1 MTVPYGHNRQF
12 LNAPERDSPTEGC
25 VLDRPRTV
33 VDDHDDRAPSET
45 GDTMALPKVALEE
58 HFLDPASAQRILDD
72 PDELARVSAGG
83 GVMPEYYE
91 PIMHRLAEFDGDRL
105 ATMDAHGV
113 ERAILSLTAP
123 GVQVL
128 TDTDAA
134 VSTARSLNDL
144 LADQVRRRPDR
155 FSGFAAVP
163 LQDPAAAASEL
174 RRCVRDLGF
183 VGVMVN
189 GYTNDTAPGTGR
201 YYDEP
206 GFEVFWKEATE
217 LGVPVYLHPRP
228 PLPSSSANLHGHP
241 ELVGATW
248 GFGTET
254 ATHALRLIFSGLFD
268 RHPELQLVLGHLG
281 EGLPAQLW
289 RTQYC
294 FDLNPFDKRP
304 RKTLAEYFAD
314 NIHVT
319 TSGHFSDQALISA
332 LLTVGADR
340 ILFSVDYPYAETDRA
355 TAWIENAPISE
366 SDRRKIAHG
375 NARRLLRLPDAA

>member
-1 MTVPYGHNRQF
+1 
-12 LNAPERDSPTEGC
+12 
-25 VLDRPRTV
+25 
-33 VDDHDDRAPSET
+33 
-45 GDTMALPKVALEE
+45 MALPKVALEE
-58 HFLDPASAQRILDD
+58 HFLDPATARGILDD
-72 PDELARVSAGG
+72 PAELARVSAGG

-91 PIMHRLAEFDGDRL
+91 PIMHRLADFDGERL
-105 ATMDAHGV
+105 ATMDAHGI
-113 ERAILSLTAP
+113 ERAVLSLTAP

-128 TDTDAA
+128 TDADAA
-134 VSTARSLNDL
+134 VATARSLNDL
-144 LADQVRRRPDR
+144 LAEKIQLRPDR
-155 FSGFAAVP
+155 FAGFAAVP
-163 LQDPAAAASEL
+163 LQDPAAAATEL

-189 GYTNDTAPGTGR
+189 GYTNDSGPHNDSNTGQGR

-206 GFEVFWKEATE
+206 AFEVFWKEAAE

-228 PLPSSSANLHGHP
+228 PLPSASGNLHGHP

-254 ATHALRLIFSGLFD
+254 ATHTLRLIFSGLFD
-268 RHPELQLVLGHLG
+268 RHPDLQLVLGHLG

-314 NIHVT
+314 NIHIT
-319 TSGHFSDQALISA
+319 TSGNFSDHALINA

-340 ILFSVDYPYAETDRA
+340 ILFSVDYPYADTDRA
-355 TAWIENAPISE
+355 APWIERAPISE

-375 NARRLLRLPDAA
+375 NARRLLGLPDAA